1 MYSEYVEKLKVFSEL
16 AGGEFKYTNHPTT
29 TLKRMHWSR
38 VEIRIPYRKTDLFF
52 IAFSG
57 TNSAEVYSG
66 FYAAANLQKNLICK
80 ITQKD
85 TFLSLINKFSNKKM
99 KSGRSSFDRKLSI
112 TCNNK
117 TFLLQLT
124 RNHEVAKF
132 LESNIQFPVQ
142 FEVISNEKG
151 FIKSS
156 KQSGMLISINANEWV
171 IDQKMLMGLLDGFK
185 LLVDHIG

>member
-1 MYSEYVEKLKVFSEL
+1 MYSEYVEKLKAFSKV
-16 AGGEFKYTNHPTT
+16 AGGDFKYTHHPTT

-38 VEIRIPYRKTDLFF
+38 VEIRIPYLKTDVFF

-66 FYAAANLQKNLICK
+66 FYAVANLQDNLICK

-85 TFLSLINKFSNKKM
+85 TLLNLISKFSNKKM
-99 KSGRSSFDRKLSI
+99 KSGRSSFDRKFSI

-117 TFLLQLT
+117 TFLLRLT

-132 LESNIQFPVQ
+132 LESCIQFPVQ
-142 FEVISNEKG
+142 FEVISNDKG
-151 FIKSS
+151 FIKTC
-156 KQSGMLISINANEWV
+156 KQSDVLISISANEWIV
-171 IDQKMLMGLLDGFK
+171 DRQRLMDILNGFK
-185 LLVDHIG
+185 LVVEHIA

>member
-1 MYSEYVEKLKVFSEL
+1 MYSEYVEKLKAFSEL
-16 AGGEFKYTNHPTT
+16 AGGEFKYSNHPTT
-29 TLKRMHWSR
+29 SLKRMGWSR
-38 VEIRIPYRKTDLFF
+38 VEIRIPHLKTDIFF

-66 FYAAANLQKNLICK
+66 FYAVANLQENLICK
-80 ITQKD
+80 ITQQD

-124 RNHEVAKF
+124 RNHEIAKF
-132 LESNIQFPVQ
+132 LESYIQFPVQ
-142 FEVISNEKG
+142 FEIVSNEKG
-151 FIKSS
+151 FIKSC
-156 KQSGMLISINANEWV
+156 KQSKMLISINANEWIV
-171 IDQKMLMGLLDGFK
+171 DQKKLMSLLDGFK
-185 LLVDHIG
+185 LVVDHIG